1 MYQDNINN
9 SSGYYGQTPS
19 TEAEAQELAVRLGS
33 LCRVYEQTDR
43 VLTQDPIHVH
53 VVDNGQAPA
62 WSDGQDIYINK
73 AEIEFFDLEEL
84 VQINGLNYHELAHH
98 LYSPRKGTS
107 MMQWIIEN
115 NDRFGGF
122 LNAANILEDQ
132 RIETLLTARYPAIV
146 PYLTKTVIRW
156 LADSPETMQT
166 NYVAIRGRQYLPM
179 ELRIAFRDQ
188 FFMPE
193 LIPVAAEIID
203 EYRTLH
209 FPKQY
214 DRAQELIGRFKE
226 EVLDKMGIPD
236 APPPTDGGPS
246 GCGKRNPVAKGR
258 PEAGKAQ
265 QRDSDRAKGA
275 SNPEPVFVYKPAEPG
290 KGDDDKGKRS
300 DSDTDINNPPTSEGV
315 GSGDMPG
322 NDSGDNFKAPTTVQE
337 ALDARQTDNMAAP
350 TPGTGHAQSLGG
362 IPDDVAQIMQDI
374 EQSIYDR
381 KDVQTDIKTKQRVII
396 GGDGKHDDN
405 IRRGKYDTVAA
416 PMGVIASSR
425 RFARELERL
434 KQECEPSWQ
443 REMPAGRI
451 NVQRIIKGC
460 DIVEAFDRWEEGVD
474 GTDIE
479 AVMLIDRSGS
489 MGSNNNDMRASE
501 AAYVIKRAM
510 EQINSPVT
518 IYSFDEKAEIVA
530 DRTQKVD
537 KLRLPFIYGNGG
549 TDPKTALIGAERLL
563 KSSRAKTK
571 ILFLVTDG
579 QFSHYGNDD
588 IIKRLN
594 SMGVITVMIM
604 IASEREMQYYRD
616 HYDQRSNDDDM
627 FHECSIRGTVETAA
641 DLLPFAK
648 EVVTNTIRKSLRR

>member
-1 MYQDNINN
+1 MYQDNLN
-9 SSGYYGQTPS
+9 SSSYYGQTPS
-19 TEAEAQELAVRLGS
+19 TEAKAQELAVRLGS

-43 VLTQDPIHVH
+43 VLTQDPIQVH
-53 VVDNGQAPA
+53 VVNDGQAPA

-73 AEIEFFDLEEL
+73 AEIEFFDIEEL

-107 MMQWIIEN
+107 MMQWIIDNEN
-115 NDRFGGF
+115 RFGGY
-122 LNAANILEDQ
+122 LNAANVLEDQ

-146 PYLTKTVIRW
+146 PYLTKTVLRW

-166 NYVAIRGRQYLPM
+166 NYIAIRGRQYLPM

-214 DRAQELIGRFKE
+214 DRAQELIQRFKE
-226 EVLDKMGIPD
+226 EVLDKMGIPG

-246 GCGKRNPVAKGR
+246 GCGHRNPVSKGR
-258 PEAGKAQ
+258 PEPGRAQ
-265 QRDSDRAKGA
+265 QRDSDRAKGS
-275 SNPEPVFVYKPAEPG
+275 SNPEPVFIYKPAEPG
-290 KGDDDKGKRS
+290 DGDEQGEGS
-300 DSDTDINNPPTSEGV
+300 SASDINSPPSSEGD

-322 NDSGDNFKAPTTVQE
+322 IGSGNTFVPPTTVQE
-337 ALDARQTDNMAAP
+337 ALDARKTDDLASPN
-350 TPGTGHAQSLGG
+350 PGTGHAQSLGG
-362 IPDDVAQIMQDI
+362 IPDNVAQIMQDI

-396 GGDGKHDDN
+396 GGDGKHDDS
-405 IRRGKYDTVAA
+405 IRRGKYDTVPA
-416 PMGVIASSR
+416 PMGVIASAR

-501 AAYVIKRAM
+501 AAYVIKRAL
-510 EQINSPVT
+510 EQIKSPVT
-518 IYSFDEKAEIVA
+518 IYAFDDKAELVA
-530 DRTQKVD
+530 DRTQRVD
-537 KLRLPFIYGNGG
+537 KLNLPFIFGSGG
-549 TDPKTALIGAERLL
+549 TDPKTALVGAERLL

-579 QFSHYGNDD
+579 QFNHHGNDD

-594 SMGVITVMIM
+594 AMGVITVMLL
-604 IASEREMQYYRD
+604 IASESEMQYYKD
-616 HYDQRSNDDDM
+616 HYERMGSTQDM
-627 FHECSIRGTVETAA
+627 FHECAIRGTVETAA

-648 EVVTNTIRKSLRR
+648 QVVTNTIKQSLRR